1 MYQARLEGMK
11 LGLVGGLHGISVNV
25 SVGEAAFS
33 GDSSQGNSF
42 LYWGEQG
49 TIETLGN
56 GKGFWLGLKCWECFI
71 CKKMNYRSHL
81 GIPYSA

>member
-56 GKGFWLGLKCWECFI
+56 GKGFWLGLKCWKCFI
-71 CKKMNYRSHL
+71 CKKRNYRSHL